1 MIVIWAGYGMPIKS
15 KDGGYPVRFSV
26 PGQRWSKKF
35 RSQDELRSFL
45 TSEIRHWQEQNQP
58 KEFPLPGGSQGLAFL
73 DPLTTAIF
81 SESMNTGPHAEDA
94 LRILEERGA
103 ILSEGLYGRFLSKL
117 RSEKPKL
124 YPGAVAAI
132 AAALGPQNAW
142 PDQGNRQPFP
152 WAVWLSGLGALLELV
167 PLRAAKPEADQL
179 ASVVSDA
186 LAHRDEV
193 QEMKHAFETW
203 SSKTQSD
210 TGTEIETF
218 RQRSADAV
226 KFAQAQLAQALAD
239 SSTRILEL
247 EDKVRRRLVLEAPT
261 TYWSKKAN
269 GHVSIAFGFGAL
281 FLLGL
286 GGGIYWL
293 THYGVDLV
301 ADAHRRIVGDAQ
313 DPGLLALVPLA
324 FITLP
329 TLAFAWLLRH
339 VSRVIVQNLALG
351 ADARLR
357 GTIATTYSALTV
369 DQAATPAELAIV
381 FNALFRP
388 VDGSTHS
395 EIAPPNLA
403 DLMELA
409 KK

>member
-1 MIVIWAGYGMPIKS
+1 MPIKS

-26 PGQRWSKKF
+26 PRQRWSKIF
-35 RSQDELRSFL
+35 RTQDELRAFL
-45 TSEIRHWQEQNQP
+45 TSEIKHWQEYNQP
-58 KEFPLPGGSQGLAFL
+58 RDFPLPGGSQGLAFL

-81 SESMNTGPHAEDA
+81 NEAMSTGPHPEDA
-94 LRILEERGA
+94 LKILEDRGA
-103 ILSEGLYGRFLSKL
+103 LLSEGLYGRFLSKL
-117 RSEKPKL
+117 RAEKPKL

-132 AAALGPQNAW
+132 AATLGPHNAW
-142 PDQGNRQPFP
+142 PDQSGRQPFP
-152 WAVWLSGLGALLELV
+152 WAVWLSGLAAILELV
-167 PLRAAKPEADQL
+167 PSSLIKPEADQL
-179 ASVVSDA
+179 TAVVSDA
-186 LAHRDEV
+186 LAHRDETE
-193 QEMKHAFETW
+193 EMKHAFEIW
-203 SSKTQSD
+203 SGKTQSD
-210 TGTEIETF
+210 TQAEIDRF
-218 RQRSADAV
+218 RQSAADAA
-226 KFAQAQLAQALAD
+226 KFTQAQLTQALAD

-247 EDKVRRRLVLEAPT
+247 EDKVRKRLVLEAPT

-269 GHVSIAFGFGAL
+269 GHVAIAFGFGAL

-286 GGGIYWL
+286 GSGIYWL

-301 ADAHRRIVGDAQ
+301 ADAHQRIVGNVQ

-403 DLMELA
+403 DLMELT